1 MQKSREQIFAKLK
14 RLGADLTAPAIQ
26 NATDGQLLD
35 LAEGLG
41 KLRDNK
47 LARFIVSLMHAQK

>member
-1 MQKSREQIFAKLK
+1 MQKSRERVFAKLK

-35 LAEGLG
+35 LAGGLEE
-41 KLRDNK
+41 LHDSK